1 MFGCLVNTELLKDVL
16 TENYFRAEQIYWI
29 FLKVDN
35 LVFNIQYSL
44 LYVGIQGLKA
54 LTLSELEIKIA
65 LSVD

>member
-35 LVFNIQYSL
+35 FVFSIQYSL
-44 LYVGIQGLKA
+44 LYLSIQWLKA